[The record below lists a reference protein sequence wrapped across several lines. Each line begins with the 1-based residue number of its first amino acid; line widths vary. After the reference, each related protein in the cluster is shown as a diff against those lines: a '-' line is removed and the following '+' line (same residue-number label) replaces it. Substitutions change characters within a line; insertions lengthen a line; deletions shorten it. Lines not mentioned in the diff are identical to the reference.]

1 MHTDP
6 VGVARLAVAELFA
19 TPISAPT
26 EDRCRVQMYSTGQ
39 LGNDATRLEQL
50 CMGSVGFAITAA
62 GTEGTNIRT
71 LTHATLPCLKD
82 GYAQIWMFDAG
93 NALLRAENDR
103 LLARGSRVFS
113 VREAGFLRFNRRMNL
128 RLPPEAA

>member
-6 VGVARLAVAELFA
+6 ASVARLPVAELFA

-26 EDRCRVQMYSTGQ
+26 EDRCRVQMYSAGQ
-39 LGNDATRLEQL
+39 LGNDATQLEQL
-50 CMGSVGFAITAA
+50 CIGSVGFAITAA

-71 LTHATLPCLKD
+71 LTHATLLCLRD

-93 NALLRAENDR
+93 NALLRAEFDR
-103 LLARGSRVFS
+103 LLARGSRILS
-113 VREAGFLRFNRRMNL
+113 IREAGFRRL
-128 RLPPEAA
+128 SRR